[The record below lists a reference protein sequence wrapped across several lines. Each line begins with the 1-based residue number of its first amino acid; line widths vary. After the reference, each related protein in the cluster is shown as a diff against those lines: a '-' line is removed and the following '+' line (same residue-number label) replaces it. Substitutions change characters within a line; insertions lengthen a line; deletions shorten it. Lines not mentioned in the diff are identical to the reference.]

1 MRCAHPRRYASMAL
15 ILGIAASLAAACS
28 TGDDNSDDGARLS
41 VVATTQQIAAIA
53 REVGGDRIDLRGIV
67 PAGADS
73 HEFEPVASDLRA
85 IEGADVILRHGVGLD
100 DWLDD
105 TLSAADGAAVT
116 TVTDGIVL
124 EPPALAHDDEGAAGE
139 GPDEHADE
147 EGLDPHVWHDPE
159 RAILMTQN
167 VVRALAAA
175 DTANA
180 GDYEAA
186 GAAYEQTL
194 RETKAE
200 VQAIIDEI
208 PPDQRKMVTN
218 HDAFGY
224 FARAFGLEIVGAV
237 IPSTSTEAEASAQQ
251 TAELLEL
258 IERENV
264 RAIFAESSVNAS
276 LAESLANDAGIA
288 IVDDLY
294 GDSLGEEGSGADT
307 VHGMLLAN
315 ARTIADALK

>member
-1 MRCAHPRRYASMAL
+1 MQLIRPIRYASLAL
-15 ILGIAASLAAACS
+15 ILGIVTSVAVACG
-28 TGDDNSDDGARLS
+28 GDDDDNGDGADKVS

-67 PAGADS
+67 PAGADA

-85 IEGADVILRHGVGLD
+85 IEGANLILRHGIGLD

-105 TLSAADGAAVT
+105 TLSAAGGASVV

-124 EPPALAHDDEGAAGE
+124 EPPALVHDEDE
-139 GPDEHADE
+139 DEHGDQ

-167 VVRALAAA
+167 IARALAEADAENAA
-175 DTANA
+175 E
-180 GDYEAA
+180 YEAA
-186 GAAYEQTL
+186 GEAYEQTL
-194 RETKAE
+194 RATATE
-200 VQAIIDEI
+200 VQEIIDQV
-208 PPDQRKMVTN
+208 PAGQRKMVTN

-224 FARAFGLEIVGAV
+224 FTRAFGLEIVGAV
-237 IPSTSTEAEASAQQ
+237 IPSTSTQAEASAQQ
-251 TAELLEL
+251 TAELLDL
-258 IERENV
+258 IEREDV
-264 RAIFAESSVNAS
+264 RAIFAETSVNAS
-276 LAESLANDAGIA
+276 LAESLADDAGIA
-288 IVDDLY
+288 IIDDLY
-294 GDSLGEEGSGADT
+294 GDSLGEAGSGADT